1 MTDSVAA
8 SLAAS
13 TIEDGAATIEDGA
26 ATVVPGDDDG
36 AAAAAKKAAANKKK
50 RERQKAKKKADGE
63 ERDGTSFLRDVVPDL
78 GATVLK
84 EERRDAGP
92 NRGQGMFATAAA
104 EQKAVLAEAVPALTV
119 VFDGATSEV
128 CGFCFGPV
136 DPSPP
141 TRPVELTLRAAAGGG
156 FGVMIDESP
165 LPKNVDEGAASRA
178 CVTAVLEDS
187 ANYAAGG
194 GGEES
199 LKLGDRLVSV
209 EGTPVVGGRDAA
221 AKMLQ
226 EAVRRAQYFGRAI
239 RRAIFRRAIRRAIL
253 ARFGRANGAHFRRHL
268 TAPRPRQVVAAR
280 GGDASAP
287 AVGVRVVV
295 LRADSGACSGCKK
308 LAVCAAC
315 TAMGRRLW

>member
-63 ERDGTSFLRDVVPDL
+63 ERDGTSFLRDVVPGL

-141 TRPVELTLRAAAGGG
+141 TRPRGRSNPSASGRSLATHTSSIGKRP
-156 FGVMIDESP
+156 MRRSP
-165 LPKNVDEGAASRA
+165 MRRSPIGTTRPSEARSR
-178 CVTAVLEDS
+178 
-187 ANYAAGG
+187 
-194 GGEES
+194 
-199 LKLGDRLVSV
+199 
-209 EGTPVVGGRDAA
+209 
-221 AKMLQ
+221 
-226 EAVRRAQYFGRAI
+226 
-239 RRAIFRRAIRRAIL
+239 
-253 ARFGRANGAHFRRHL
+253 
-268 TAPRPRQVVAAR
+268 
-280 GGDASAP
+280 
-287 AVGVRVVV
+287 
-295 LRADSGACSGCKK
+295 
-308 LAVCAAC
+308 
-315 TAMGRRLW
+315 

>member
-13 TIEDGAATIEDGA
+13 TIEDGAASTIEDGA
-26 ATVVPGDDDG
+26 VVVPGDDDG

-128 CGFCFGPV
+128 
-136 DPSPP
+136 
-141 TRPVELTLRAAAGGG
+141 RPAFMSSETFMKLHVQYHKAGIAR
-156 FGVMIDESP
+156 FP
-165 LPKNVDEGAASRA
+165 NVA
-178 CVTAVLEDS
+178 
-187 ANYAAGG
+187 
-194 GGEES
+194 
-199 LKLGDRLVSV
+199 
-209 EGTPVVGGRDAA
+209 
-221 AKMLQ
+221 MLQ
-226 EAVRRAQYFGRAI
+226 CCAI
-239 RRAIFRRAIRRAIL
+239 NKL
-253 ARFGRANGAHFRRHL
+253 YND
-268 TAPRPRQVVAAR
+268 VVNKQF
-280 GGDASAP
+280 P
-287 AVGVRVVV
+287 
-295 LRADSGACSGCKK
+295 LRDNHNIY
-308 LAVCAAC
+308 LE
-315 TAMGRRLW
+315 LLL